1 MASDLHRTATTTY
14 LCCVPT
20 LEESA
25 GAGRVGLAG
34 ANIQPFLN
42 SANALPNIKYV
53 VYCRTIFNNH
63 MKTYNFLAAI
73 VLAASLTACNN
84 EIKFLIDASNLKG
97 QYHNGE
103 NVTLNVKEENN
114 AAQSTS
120 VEYFIDDKKV
130 GESNGTAAYSLKLD
144 GLKLGYHNIKAVIK
158 YNGGTTE
165 DTTRIELVS
174 PSAPKVVTEYEIVNT
189 YPHDITSYTQG
200 LEFYRDTLF
209 EGTGQYGKSKL
220 RKVDYKTGKVYSE
233 VQLEGK
239 YFGEGV
245 TIFNDKVYQLTWK
258 ENTGFIYNTGNL
270 KKIKDFTYFKPIQG
284 WGLSHDDKFL
294 YQSDGTEKIYKLDPE
309 TLKEADYIN
318 VYAQGNKV
326 ESLNELEWI
335 NGRLYANV
343 YQQDAIAVID
353 PATGV
358 VEAVIDFSA
367 LKGKVTKHPEL
378 DVLNGIAW
386 NPKTN
391 TIFVTGKNWDK
402 MFEIKIR

>member
-1 MASDLHRTATTTY
+1 
-14 LCCVPT
+14 
-20 LEESA
+20 
-25 GAGRVGLAG
+25 
-34 ANIQPFLN
+34 
-42 SANALPNIKYV
+42 
-53 VYCRTIFNNH
+53 

-73 VLAASLTACNN
+73 ALAASLTACNK

-114 AAQSTS
+114 AAESTS
-120 VEYFIDDKKV
+120 VEYFIDGKKA
-130 GESNGTAAYSLKLD
+130 GTSQGTAPYGLKLE
-144 GLKLGYHNIKAVIK
+144 GLKLGYHNIKAVVK
-158 YNGGTTE
+158 YDGKEAETE
-165 DTTRIELVS
+165 ETRIEVVS
-174 PSAPKVVTEYEIVNT
+174 PIAPKVITEYEIVNT

-209 EGTGQYGKSKL
+209 EGTGQYKESKL
-220 RKVDYKTGKVYSE
+220 RKVDYKTGKVYSQVE
-233 VQLEGK
+233 LEGK

-258 ENTGFIYNTGNL
+258 ENTGFIYNPGNL
-270 KKIKDFTYFKPIQG
+270 KKIKDFTYFREIQG
-284 WGLSHDDKFL
+284 WGLSHDDKYL

-318 VYAQGNKV
+318 VYTQSNKV
-326 ESLNELEWI
+326 EALNELEWI
-335 NGRLYANV
+335 NGKLYANV
-343 YQQDAIAVID
+343 YQQDAVAIID
-353 PATGV
+353 PATGI

-367 LKGKVTKHPEL
+367 LKGKVTQHPEL

-391 TIFVTGKNWDK
+391 TLFVTGKNWDK
-402 MFEIKIR
+402 MFEIRIR